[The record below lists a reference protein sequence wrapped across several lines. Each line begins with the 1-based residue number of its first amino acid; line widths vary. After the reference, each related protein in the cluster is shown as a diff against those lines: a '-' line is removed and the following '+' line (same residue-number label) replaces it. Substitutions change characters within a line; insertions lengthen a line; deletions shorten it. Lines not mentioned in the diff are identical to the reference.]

1 MKTMGSGEQA
11 NGCAQEFLGLWEKVW
26 SRLES
31 GGLRQEQ
38 DGASLA
44 RPTIEKSETAGGSSH
59 VRLSGG
65 SC

>member
-44 RPTIEKSETAGGSSH
+44 RPPSKSQKLRVAPRT
-59 VRLSGG
+59 
-65 SC
+65 

>member
-38 DGASLA
+38 DGAS
-44 RPTIEKSETAGGSSH
+44 TTNEKSETAGGSSH
-59 VRLSGG
+59 VRHSGG